1 MKASNS
7 FGRASVRA
15 LVFAAAPLAGFA
27 PRAAAQQDV
36 GPDGVLIVVSDASAI
51 SQAIGTYY
59 ATVRGIASDHILHL
73 PVKTP
78 LTEEITRGQ
87 YNFRIRDKL
96 VNFFTNDR
104 PDLKDVI
111 KYIVLTKD
119 IPLKIADPG
128 GSGPVAEAASVD
140 SELTQ
145 LFTNNV
151 PDGGQVGKVINPFF
165 HTYHSPAT
173 WSNANLSYMV
183 FRLDGY
189 QTNVDITTGVPADIL
204 ALINNSLAPAT
215 SGGVLLDATAATG
228 MGNDWMVTANDVLTK
243 MNFPVTLDTTGTMQ
257 SGFTNLLGY
266 CSWGSNDPANA
277 GAPYYGE
284 IPAGSGVFWP
294 GLFVNGAV
302 TSDYVSTSARTY
314 IDGNQNYGQS
324 LEADL
329 IHMGVCGTNGHV
341 YEPYLDA
348 VAIPQFLFPHYFQ
361 GLQAGL
367 AYYHAL
373 PFLSWMNVV
382 VCDPLMKS
390 GVTAPMPPQFTDV
403 TPTRIPSGSSAVHL
417 TIHGDFFTTSEDT
430 TVSLGGI
437 ACTNI
442 YVPNEI
448 GCGCDTGTVPPGL
461 LDLQMTSFMGT
472 GVWPKAVVSYPALD
486 VTGDIVLGGNVTIS
500 AYGNVG
506 DTDLTFLSLG
516 TASIPLPPYGVLG
529 LDLTNHFMLLFSATL
544 PAEQYDI
551 PGTLPSDPIYSGFS
565 FYLQSLIGPD
575 LATKNM
581 KFTNTVGVTIP

>member
-1 MKASNS
+1 MIATEQYKAKEFNLSGLNGISDRTLEMHFKLYEGYVTETNKLSEKISEFLRDGKVDQEEMPVYSELKRRLGFEFNGMILHEYYFENLRSGGGGDPVRTSSFYEAAEAS
-7 FGRASVRA
+7 FGS
-15 LVFAAAPLAGFA
+15 
-27 PRAAAQQDV
+27 
-36 GPDGVLIVVSDASAI
+36 
-51 SQAIGTYY
+51 Y
-59 ATVRGIASDHILHL
+59 ATWKADFVGKPELAWRAEQEGYPRLVGLL
-73 PVKTP
+73 PVDAGIVP
-78 LTEEITRGQ
+78 PEASQIITEAINQISGLRG
-87 YNFRIRDKL
+87 
-96 VNFFTNDR
+96 
-104 PDLKDVI
+104 
-111 KYIVLTKD
+111 
-119 IPLKIADPG
+119 
-128 GSGPVAEAASVD
+128 
-140 SELTQ
+140 
-145 LFTNNV
+145 
-151 PDGGQVGKVINPFF
+151 
-165 HTYHSPAT
+165 
-173 WSNANLSYMV
+173 
-183 FRLDGY
+183 RLGAFEK
-189 QTNVDITTGVPADIL
+189 N
-204 ALINNSLAPAT
+204 
-215 SGGVLLDATAATG
+215 
-228 MGNDWMVTANDVLTK
+228 
-243 MNFPVTLDTTGTMQ
+243 TLDTTGTMQ
-257 SGFTNLLGY
+257 SGYTNLLGY

-277 GAPYYGE
+277 GVPYYGE
-284 IPAGSGVFWP
+284 IPTGSGVFWP

-329 IHMGVCGTNGHV
+329 IRMGVTGTNGHV

-348 VAIPQFLFPHYFQ
+348 VVFPQFLFPHYLQ

-390 GVTAPMPPQFTDV
+390 GVTAPMLPQFTDV

-430 TVSLGGI
+430 TVSLGGV
-437 ACTNI
+437 ACANI

-472 GVWPKAVVSYPALD
+472 GIWPKAVVSYPALD

-516 TASIPLPPYGVLG
+516 TASIPLNPYGVLG